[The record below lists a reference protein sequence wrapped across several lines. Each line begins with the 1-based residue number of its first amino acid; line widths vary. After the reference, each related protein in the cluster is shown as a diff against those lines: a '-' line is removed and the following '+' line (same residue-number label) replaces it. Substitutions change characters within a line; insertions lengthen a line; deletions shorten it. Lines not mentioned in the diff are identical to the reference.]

1 MISLGNSGRMAQP
14 MAPVVACK
22 VVGVGGAGLKILEG
36 LALADPGPLE
46 LVAMHTDAQAL
57 MRSSAPRKVQLGR
70 EEAKGLG
77 AGGNPALGEAAAREQ
92 ADAICAECEGSQVV
106 VVCAGLGGGTGSGAA
121 PVVAHEARKAGA
133 LVIGVATLPFAGE
146 GGRRH
151 EQAAASLARLGRTC
165 AAVLCFENDRM
176 GEVAG
181 PGAPLAE
188 AFAAASATL
197 AAAVGAVLR
206 IVGLPSVLQV
216 GLDEFV
222 QIFRGA
228 DARCHFGQGAAS
240 GPDRAQLAVEA
251 ALQGPML
258 EAGSMLSRAGNV
270 LVHIAGDP
278 SLRLE
283 EMQSVLAEISRHLEP
298 SSQVFLGI
306 ATDPRAEDALAVTV
320 MAATHSGGTHSEDE
334 EFEPQEPEAAP
345 PPAAESGEKP
355 PKPHGGK
362 RSAKRGAPD
371 QQQEE
376 LPLDQAIR
384 GRFKNLDPT
393 MVDGQD
399 LDIPAY
405 IRMRLRLK

>member
-1 MISLGNSGRMAQP
+1 MISLGTSGRMASP

-36 LALADPGPLE
+36 LALAETGALE

-57 MRSSAPRKVQLGR
+57 MRSSAPRKMQLGR
-70 EEAKGLG
+70 DAAKGLG
-77 AGGNPALGEAAAREQ
+77 AGGSPALGESAAHEQ
-92 ADAICAECEGSQVV
+92 ADAIRAECEGAQVV
-106 VVCAGLGGGTGSGAA
+106 IVCAGLGGGTGSGAA

-146 GGRRH
+146 GGKRH
-151 EQAAASLARLGRTC
+151 EQASTSLARLGRSC

-176 GEVAG
+176 GEIAG

-197 AAAVGAVLR
+197 ASAVGAVLR

-240 GPDRAQLAVEA
+240 GPDRARLAVEA

-258 EAGSMLSRAGNV
+258 EAGSMLSRTGNV

-283 EMQSVLAEISRHLEP
+283 EMQAVLAEVSRHLEP
-298 SSQVFLGI
+298 SSQVFLGV
-306 ATDPRAEDALAVTV
+306 ATEPRAEDALAVTV
-320 MAATHSGGTHSEDE
+320 MAATHSGGAHAADE
-334 EFEPQEPEAAP
+334 EFEP
-345 PPAAESGEKP
+345 
-355 PKPHGGK
+355 
-362 RSAKRGAPD
+362 
-371 QQQEE
+371 
-376 LPLDQAIR
+376 
-384 GRFKNLDPT
+384 
-393 MVDGQD
+393 
-399 LDIPAY
+399 
-405 IRMRLRLK
+405 